1 MRMKKGH
8 LLMQL
13 KQTVECLKVS
23 ETKWRWGKQWRM
35 KGGCAD
41 ASSAP

>member
-13 KQTVECLKVS
+13 KQTVGCLKVT
-23 ETKWRWGKQWRM
+23 ETKWRQGKLWKTR
-35 KGGCAD
+35 GGCAD
-41 ASSAP
+41 A